1 MHICIVVVLS
11 WLKELIQLLN
21 IVSCTVAQVWS
32 LLMEETERLIDL
44 MRMSADRLA
53 VTVLDAVTQIISEK
67 KLVRKLYAEKR
78 NCMDMELDRVCSR

>member
-44 MRMSADRLA
+44 MRTSADRLA
-53 VTVLDAVTQIISEK
+53 TTVLDAVTQIISEK

>member
-1 MHICIVVVLS
+1 MVVVLN

-53 VTVLDAVTQIISEK
+53 ATVLDAVTQIISEK

>member
-53 VTVLDAVTQIISEK
+53 TTVLDAVTQIISEK

>member
-21 IVSCTVAQVWS
+21 IVSCAVGQVWS

-44 MRMSADRLA
+44 MWTSADRLA
-53 VTVLDAVTQIISEK
+53 TTVLDAVTQIISEK

-78 NCMDMELDRVCSR
+78 NCMDMELDRVCSI

>member
-1 MHICIVVVLS
+1 MVVVLN

-21 IVSCTVAQVWS
+21 IVSCAVVQVWS

-44 MRMSADRLA
+44 MRTSADRLA
-53 VTVLDAVTQIISEK
+53 TTVLDAVTQIISEK

>member
-1 MHICIVVVLS
+1 MVVVLN

-21 IVSCTVAQVWS
+21 IVSCAVAQVWS

-44 MRMSADRLA
+44 MRTSADRLA
-53 VTVLDAVTQIISEK
+53 TTVLDAVTQIISEK

-78 NCMDMELDRVCSR
+78 NCMDMELDRVCSI

>member
-1 MHICIVVVLS
+1 MVVVLN

-21 IVSCTVAQVWS
+21 IVSCAVVQVWS
-32 LLMEETERLIDL
+32 LLMEETERLINL
-44 MRMSADRLA
+44 MRTSADRLA
-53 VTVLDAVTQIISEK
+53 TTVLDAVTQIISEK